1 MVGPKKPNFRYWVEY
16 LGFRLM
22 GAVFS
27 AMPVDTASNIAG
39 ALMARVGP
47 LSMKRQPRLMRNLT
61 AAFPEM
67 TVAQR
72 DKLAREVWRNIGRVI
87 GEFFHIDA
95 IMRDRIEVANP
106 ELLVEAATSGKGAV
120 LCGAHQANWEA
131 VSAVFSNYGLKPMGV
146 YRPISNPFVDAEM
159 MRRRGK
165 YFGSLMAK
173 HDRETPVALM
183 RHVRGGGAAGL
194 LFDQESPRGAVDALL
209 RPPGPDD
216 ALSGADRAPVQRAAA
231 ADPRLPYAR
240 RALQGVRHP
249 DRGSAHRRPQGR
261 HLRRDRGPAGR
272 TGKIHPPASRPMDV
286 DPRQVA
292 VTPSGVG

>member
-27 AMPVDTASNIAG
+27 MPVDTASNIAG

-95 IMRDRIEVANP
+95 IMRDRIEVADP

-120 LCGAHQANWEA
+120 LCGAASGQLGSGERRLQQLWPETDGGLPADQQ
-131 VSAVFSNYGLKPMGV
+131 SFSW
-146 YRPISNPFVDAEM
+146 
-159 MRRRGK
+159 
-165 YFGSLMAK
+165 
-173 HDRETPVALM
+173 TP
-183 RHVRGGGAAGL
+183 
-194 LFDQESPRGAVDALL
+194 
-209 RPPGPDD
+209 
-216 ALSGADRAPVQRAAA
+216 
-231 ADPRLPYAR
+231 
-240 RALQGVRHP
+240 
-249 DRGSAHRRPQGR
+249 
-261 HLRRDRGPAGR
+261 
-272 TGKIHPPASRPMDV
+272 K
-286 DPRQVA
+286 
-292 VTPSGVG
+292 

>member
-194 LFDQESPRGAVDALL
+194 LFDQESLVGLSTPFFGRPARTTPFPALIARQCNAPLLLIHGYRTRGARFKVFVT
-209 RPPGPDD
+209 RIEVPRTDD
-216 ALSGADRAPVQRAAA
+216 RKADIYAATA
-231 ADPRLPYAR
+231 
-240 RALQGVRHP
+240 ALQAELEKSIRQHP
-249 DRGSAHRRPQGR
+249 DQWMWTH
-261 HLRRDRGPAGR
+261 DRWR
-272 TGKIHPPASRPMDV
+272 
-286 DPRQVA
+286 
-292 VTPSGVG
+292 